1 MFSFP
6 LSFELSAFSLN
17 THKEVAML
25 EKPKPYDM
33 LTDFVTGEEVPNIG
47 AEENRQGVERFLV
60 ETKGYTK
67 DDIEVDADIK
77 FTIGGEEVHSN
88 VDLVVSIQGKRFMV
102 LRCVPGSLVSRQRET
117 LAAAR
122 LLDAHQIPF
131 SVVTDGKDA
140 QLLNTATGEVLDQGM
155 GAIPSKE
162 EAIQR
167 MKEMKLQPF
176 PQDRLEREKIIFRSY
191 DEMNVNVQRKLKRKG
206 RNT

>member
-1 MFSFP
+1 
-6 LSFELSAFSLN
+6 
-17 THKEVAML
+17 ML

-33 LTDFVTGEEVPNIG
+33 LTDFVTGKEVPNIG
-47 AEENRQGVERFLV
+47 AEENRQRVERFLV

-77 FTIGGEEVHSN
+77 FTTGGEEVHSN

>member
-1 MFSFP
+1 
-6 LSFELSAFSLN
+6 
-17 THKEVAML
+17 ML

-33 LTDFVTGEEVPNIG
+33 LTDYVTGKEVPNIG
-47 AEENRQGVERFLV
+47 AEENRQRVERFLV

-67 DDIEVDADIK
+67 DDIEVDADLE
-77 FTIGGEEVHSN
+77 FTIGDEEVHSN
-88 VDLVVSIQGKRFMV
+88 VDLVVRVQGKRFMV

-122 LLDAHQIPF
+122 LLDAYQIPY
-131 SVVTDGKDA
+131 SVVTDGKGA

-162 EAIQR
+162 EAIRR

-191 DEMNVNVQRKLKRKG
+191 DEMNINVQRKLKRRG
-206 RNT
+206 QGA

>member
-1 MFSFP
+1 
-6 LSFELSAFSLN
+6 
-17 THKEVAML
+17 ML

-33 LTDFVTGEEVPNIG
+33 LTDFVTGKEVPNIG
-47 AEENRQGVERFLV
+47 AEENRQRIERFLV

-67 DDIEVDADIK
+67 EDIEVDADIK
-77 FTIGGEEVHSN
+77 FTIGDEEVHSN

-122 LLDAHQIPF
+122 LLDVHQIPF

-167 MKEMKLQPF
+167 MKEMNLQPF